1 MTRSWL
7 GPVGAGLLVSFLAG
21 CGHSE
26 EEWRAQL
33 DKYEKL
39 SALNNDTKRK
49 LAETA
54 EQLQGEKDR
63 AAKLAHDLEAMGI
76 DMKKLGAD
84 LDSRTTEVGKLSATQ
99 KDLES
104 ALAEYK
110 KRADQLERIKQR
122 FEQLRKKLE
131 TLTSLGLSYLFSQST
146 APTSVIDRVQPAET
160 VPAPVG

>member
-131 TLTSLGLSYLFSQST
+131 IDPTQPQFLLTEPGVGYRLIE
-146 APTSVIDRVQPAET
+146 PTGSDREP
-160 VPAPVG
+160 G